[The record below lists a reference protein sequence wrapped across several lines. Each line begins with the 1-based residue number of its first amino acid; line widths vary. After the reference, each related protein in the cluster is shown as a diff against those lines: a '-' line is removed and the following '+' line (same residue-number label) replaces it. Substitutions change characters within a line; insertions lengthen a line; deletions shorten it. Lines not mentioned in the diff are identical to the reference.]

1 MPKIVEMIFD
11 YIVWNV
17 DPELFHIGNLTVR
30 WYGVLF
36 ATAFIVSY
44 YIFAKF
50 YKEVNIPLEKLDKLT
65 FYVAIG
71 TIIGARLGH
80 VCFYEPGYYCS
91 HPSEIW
97 KIWHGGLASHGAAI
111 GILIAIWLYSIKFEK
126 TFWWLMD
133 RTSIVVAIS
142 GVFIRTGNLM
152 NSEIVGSPTK
162 LPWAFAFVRDNF
174 ERGLPADFT
183 RHPSQIYEALG
194 YFTIF
199 VILYW
204 LYQKKPRLKE
214 QEGYLFGL
222 FLILLFG
229 FRFFVEF
236 FKDVQV
242 PFEQHLPLDLG
253 QLLSIPF
260 VLAGIYIMYWAKKKQ
275 TAK

>member
-1 MPKIVEMIFD
+1 MFG

-17 DPELFHIGNLTVR
+17 NPEIVHIGNLTIR
-30 WYGVLF
+30 WYGILF
-36 ATAFIVSY
+36 ATAFLVSY

-50 YKEVNIPLEKLDKLT
+50 YKEANIPLEKLDKLT
-65 FYVAIG
+65 LYVALG

-91 HPSEIW
+91 HPSEII

-111 GILIAIWLYSIKFEK
+111 GIVLALILYARNFEK
-126 TFWWLMD
+126 SLWWLLD
-133 RTSIVVAIS
+133 RIGIVVALS
-142 GVFIRTGNLM
+142 GSFIRIGNLM
-152 NSEIVGSPTK
+152 NSEIVGKPSN
-162 LPWAFAFVRDNF
+162 LPWAFAFVRDNIV
-174 ERGLPADFT
+174 RGLPENFT
-183 RHPSQIYEALG
+183 RHPSQIYESLG

-199 VILYW
+199 IIMSYLY
-204 LYQKKPRLKE
+204 KKTSLAK

-222 FLILLFG
+222 FLVLLFG
-229 FRFFVEF
+229 FRFFIEF

-242 PFEQHLPLDLG
+242 AFENNLPLDLG

-260 VLAGIYIMYWAKKKQ
+260 ILGGIYIMYYVKKKN